1 MTKAV
6 LAILGMLAIQ
16 AFGSGAF
23 AEEPLPVDR
32 AFAISAKQGPD
43 GSLSVE
49 WDIAEGYYLYRDR
62 IAARDAA
69 GGVLGIETFPG
80 IVKDDP
86 NFGPSEIYYR
96 RADAVLPDPGPAP
109 VEITYQGCQED
120 GICYA
125 PETREVDPVTLAV
138 SDRSPLRAYPA
149 VSWETEGAAA
159 SALEAETSQSAAT
172 TGFELA
178 ADEGIVQSLQGKGGT
193 LLVLAMFPLF
203 GLLLAFTPCVFPM
216 YPILAGA
223 LAREGDGLTA
233 RRGFVLSAV
242 YVLGLASAFALLG
255 AVAGWSGQNLQMVLQ
270 SPFTTGII
278 AATFVVLALSMF
290 GLFELQLPTAWTTWV
305 AARTGSVGGSKRSA
319 ALLGF
324 SSVLIVGPC
333 VTAPLAGALLHIAQ
347 TGDVAVGA
355 AALFGL
361 GIGKGLPLILLGTL
375 GGSALPRAGAWMED
389 VKRVFGFGFLA
400 TAIWL
405 ATPLLPAGLDLFLWA
420 VLLIAAASF
429 VFSADWPNRTALA
442 TGRAVGGVAL
452 LYGAILMVGAASGAT
467 DPLKPLAALA
477 NRGVTAP
484 AATAKL
490 DFAAVASA
498 SDLRAKLD
506 SANGRPTLVYF
517 TAEWCVTCRTIERSV
532 LSDDAVRQRLAGFQ
546 LVEADLTDFDP
557 GNAALMKQ
565 LRVAG
570 PPTMLFFDANAR
582 EASGT
587 RLVGEVTVNSL
598 TRSAARLEAY

>member
-16 AFGSGAF
+16 AFASGAS
-23 AEEPLPVDR
+23 AAEPLPVDR
-32 AFAISAKQGPD
+32 AFAISARQGPD
-43 GSLSVE
+43 GSLAVE
-49 WDIAEGYYLYRDR
+49 WDITEGYYLYRDR

-69 GGVLGIETFPG
+69 GDVLGVETSPG

-96 RADAVLPDPGPAP
+96 RAEAVLPDPSSAP

-125 PETREVDPVTLAV
+125 PETRVVDPVTLAV
-138 SDRSPLRAYPA
+138 SDRSPLRAYPG
-149 VSWETEGAAA
+149 VNRETEGA
-159 SALEAETSQSAAT
+159 SPIEAETSQSAAT
-172 TGFELA
+172 TDFELA

-255 AVAGWSGQNLQMVLQ
+255 GVAGWSGQNLQMVLQ

-305 AARTGSVGGSKRSA
+305 AARTGGVGGSKRSA

-347 TGDVAVGA
+347 TGNVALGA

-389 VKRVFGFGFLA
+389 VKRVFGLGFLA

-405 ATPLLPAGLDLFLWA
+405 ATPLLPAGLDLFFWA

-429 VFSADWPNRTALA
+429 VFSANWPNRTALA
-442 TGRAVGGVAL
+442 TGRAVGGIAL
-452 LYGAILMVGAASGAT
+452 IHGAILMVGAASGAT

-477 NRGVTAP
+477 NRGVAAP
-484 AATAKL
+484 AATANL

-498 SDLRAKLD
+498 SDLRAKLA

-546 LVEADLTDFDP
+546 LVEADLTHFDP
-557 GNAALMKQ
+557 GSAALMKQ

-587 RLVGEVTVNSL
+587 RLVGEVTVDSL